1 MEMTSELLF
10 MMLIL
15 AFTQFQMPLLDICN
29 DLLDQKKFMRDKLD
43 ARRKEFVEILK
54 FKEEMNEFWQEVLHV
69 SGFTLFLDECER

>member
-1 MEMTSELLF
+1 MTSELLL

>member
-1 MEMTSELLF
+1 MTSELLF

>member
-1 MEMTSELLF
+1 MEMTSQLLF